1 MIGFRKVPTWS
12 TRPRARG
19 KPFWSMLPVNR
30 YQRHESVTP
39 AILPAERILDPEG
52 AFVESTQAQGAEVDV
67 PLTVVDLDQAEYS
80 SSRVWRTLTHCLCQ
94 RIPPLRLT
102 RPTS

>member
-1 MIGFRKVPTWS
+1 
-12 TRPRARG
+12 
-19 KPFWSMLPVNR
+19 MLPVNR

-67 PLTVVDLDQAEYS
+67 PLTVVDLDQAEVLLVQGLAHVDPLLVPANPAVAAHS
-80 SSRVWRTLTHCLCQ
+80 PHFAVAGILQ
-94 RIPPLRLT
+94 RGQPGDAMALV
-102 RPTS
+102 TS